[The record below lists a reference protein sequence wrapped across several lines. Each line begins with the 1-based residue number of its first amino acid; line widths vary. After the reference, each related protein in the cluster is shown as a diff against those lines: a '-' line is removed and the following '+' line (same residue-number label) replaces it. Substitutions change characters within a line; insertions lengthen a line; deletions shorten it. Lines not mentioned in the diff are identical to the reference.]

1 MAMAQIKRCQ
11 RLTDRDETDAY
22 FIVRDTNGQKLKSE
36 WVPDKIQAPADFRQS
51 LCAPSLAFVYASRV
65 Q

>member
-51 LCAPSLAFVYASRV
+51 LCALRWLMSMASRV